1 MASHTAKPSTDA
13 ICPRIAPPASGSSGQ
28 PRPASTPSGVR
39 TRPGTQAGSAPCS
52 AASNSPPGANS
63 TKPPPA
69 LRKAAPETGKRL
81 LACLGSARVL
91 QVVQPLGDRALA
103 VGGLVL
109 VDDALARR
117 LVELARSRAPQDNGL
132 LDVAGVGGHA
142 ELANG
147 RLQRRAHRLV
157 ALPARLVL
165 QDALLL
171 RLDVRHAK
179 TCSSCF

>member
-1 MASHTAKPSTDA
+1 MVGHAAPDVHPQRCENPAGHPAVERTVQRRLELAS
-13 ICPRIAPPASGSSGQ
+13 
-28 PRPASTPSGVR
+28 
-39 TRPGTQAGSAPCS
+39 
-52 AASNSPPGANS
+52 GANS

-117 LVELARSRAPQDNGL
+117 LVELARSEERR
-132 LDVAGVGGHA
+132 VGKG
-142 ELANG
+142 G
-147 RLQRRAHRLV
+147 R
-157 ALPARLVL
+157 
-165 QDALLL
+165 
-171 RLDVRHAK
+171 
-179 TCSSCF
+179 SGW